1 MTGRFFSGIE
11 GAEYGLISKVSKEPL
26 AEAQSLAA
34 TICEK
39 SPDAVAA
46 TKFLFKKTWKKD
58 TRLAMFWERLTQL
71 RLFAGKN
78 QRIAM
83 TNALTKDREP
93 KPYNMRTSFR

>member
-1 MTGRFFSGIE
+1 MTGRFFSGLE
-11 GAEYGLISKVSKEPL
+11 GAEYGLISKISDNPF
-26 AEAQSLAA
+26 AEAQALAR

-46 TKFLFKKTWKKD
+46 AKFLFKKTWKKD
-58 TRLAMFWERLTQL
+58 TWKTLLWERLTQL

-83 TNALTKDREP
+83 ANAREKEEKVRPFADR
-93 KPYNMRTSFR
+93 SCF